1 MKRIQIIFLFLIALT
16 VLSVIS
22 DREDSNYYSEYN
34 TRFTC
39 GLKYDFTLLHIGHE
53 LKQSNNQKEL
63 SAYTVLNAATTGSQQ
78 NIVKHSSNY
87 LFDLPPAKRDLT
99 EYRNEF
105 EIFNLKTLIPSR
117 APPSFS

>member
-39 GLKYDFTLLHIGHE
+39 GLKYDFKLLHIGHE
-53 LKQSNNQKEL
+53 LKKSNNQKEL
-63 SAYTVLNAATTGSQQ
+63 SAYTVLNAVTTGSQQ

-87 LFDLPPAKRDLT
+87 LFDLPLAKRELT